1 MINKRYL
8 IMFKA
13 INNESVETSFVK
25 VISAKT
31 SVLARKEIEN
41 IYKNCKIISIRDIG
55 GNQTLNISNDE
66 ENMDN
71 KK

>member
-41 IYKNCKIISIRDIG
+41 IYKNCKIISIRDIRD
-55 GNQTLNISNDE
+55 NQTLNSSNDE
-66 ENMDN
+66 ENTDN

>member
-13 INNESVETSFVK
+13 INNEGVEASFVK

-31 SVLARKEIEN
+31 SILAKKEIEN
-41 IYKNCKIISIRDIG
+41 IYKNCKFISTRDIG

-66 ENMDN
+66 EKMDN

>member
-13 INNESVETSFVK
+13 INNEGVEASFVK

-31 SVLARKEIEN
+31 SILARKEIEN
-41 IYKNCKIISIRDIG
+41 IYKNCKIISVRDIG
-55 GNQTLNISNDE
+55 DNQTLNISNDE
-66 ENMDN
+66 ENTDN

>member
-31 SVLARKEIEN
+31 SILARKEIEN
-41 IYKNCKIISIRDIG
+41 IYINCKIISVRDIG